1 MQDTQASG
9 RQGDPAGDPGR
20 AYILRELAVPASDPN
35 PDLAAAIA
43 GFLRVKRAKV
53 SGVKILRKS
62 LDSRKRN
69 QPLWRY
75 TLEFTFAGEIKHPKL
90 TPAGSETAGQ
100 IGQAPGAGKPGA
112 GKQQGTAS
120 RNAGAQNTAAPGA
133 GTQGGSGQAA
143 GAKGAGPQGEDSV
156 AKYRPSG
163 ARVAVIGSGPAGMA
177 AAMGLARKGYR
188 VTVFEQ
194 GSEVGKRFHDI
205 RKFLKGN
212 VFNPHSNILF
222 GEGGAGTFSDGKLT
236 CRTRTR
242 FTETFLKELVACGAE
257 EDIVYLSHPH
267 IGTDK
272 LQFIVKAWRE
282 RCAALGC
289 VFRFNTPV
297 ESILMA
303 GGRISGVTVAG
314 AAEPFDALVL
324 AAGHSSRPLY
334 RRLAELGVAMDRKPF
349 SVGVR
354 VEHPQEMVNRRQLGD
369 RVDASLTG
377 AAEYYLTYNG
387 ETEGH
392 SAYSFCMCPG
402 GVVVPCADADDGLFT
417 NGMSYSNRAGAF
429 ANSAVVVPVV
439 PADLDEWAGM
449 KSADATSTV
458 LAGLDFIRELEVKAY
473 GMGGGDFVFPAQTI
487 QAYLDDRVDE
497 LPAPRTSFPKPVKW
511 VNLRPLFPPKIAMAL
526 QESFRNFDRKLP
538 GFIEHGLI
546 IGPES
551 RTSSP
556 VRILRDSA
564 TLESLSTPGLFP
576 LGEGAGYS
584 GGIVSSGADG
594 FRLAEGW
601 DVWGPPVG
609 SGEVTSSALAAGSGV
624 SGASAA

>member
-1 MQDTQASG
+1 MQDTQSQG
-9 RQGDPAGDPGR
+9 RGAAPGGPDGT
-20 AYILRELAVPASDPN
+20 YVIRELAIPAAEAD
-35 PDLAAAIA
+35 PDLASAIA
-43 GFLRVKRAKV
+43 AFLRVKRSKIGAV
-53 SGVKILRKS
+53 RILRKS

-75 TLEFTFAGEIKHPKL
+75 SLEFTFAGPLKHPKVSKASPG
-90 TPAGSETAGQ
+90 TGEDDGKHGRDAAGDAAAAREAGLD
-100 IGQAPGAGKPGA
+100 A
-112 GKQQGTAS
+112 
-120 RNAGAQNTAAPGA
+120 REA
-133 GTQGGSGQAA
+133 GTRRYR
-143 GAKGAGPQGEDSV
+143 PQG
-156 AKYRPSG
+156 P
-163 ARVAVIGSGPAGMA
+163 RVAVIGSGPAGLG
-177 AAMGLARKGYR
+177 AAMGLTRKGYK

-194 GSEVGKRFHDI
+194 GSDVGKRFQDI

-212 VFNPHSNILF
+212 VFNAHSNILF

-242 FTETFLKELVACGAE
+242 YTESFLKELVACGAD

-289 VFRFNTPV
+289 EFRFNTRV
-297 ESILMA
+297 ESILTG
-303 GGRISGVTVAG
+303 GGRISGVTVG
-314 AAEPFDALVL
+314 GKAEPFDALVL

-334 RRLAELGVAMDRKPF
+334 RRLAELGVDMERKPF

-354 VEHPQEMVNRRQLGD
+354 VEHPQDMVNRRQLGD
-369 RVDASLTG
+369 KVDPSVTG
-377 AAEYYLTYNG
+377 AAEYYLTYNDESCG
-387 ETEGH
+387 Y

-402 GVVVPCADADDGLFT
+402 GVIVPCADAEDALFT

-429 ANSAVVVPVV
+429 ANSAVVVPVT
-439 PADLDEWAGM
+439 PADLDEMASSIPSETGV
-449 KSADATSTV
+449 AHPV
-458 LAGLDFIRELEVKAY
+458 LAGLDFVRDLEKKAFEL
-473 GMGGGDFVFPAQTI
+473 GGGDFMFPAQTI
-487 QAYLDDRVDE
+487 AAYMEDRVDD
-497 LPAPRTSFPKPVKW
+497 LPPPRTSFPKPLRW
-511 VNLRPLFPPKIAMAL
+511 ANLRALFPAKIAESL
-526 QESFRNFDRKLP
+526 RESFRNFDRKLP

-556 VRILRDSA
+556 VRILRDPA
-564 TLESLSTPGLFP
+564 TLESVSTPGLFP

-594 FRLAEGW
+594 FRLADGW
-601 DVWGPPVG
+601 ETW
-609 SGEVTSSALAAGSGV
+609 AA
-624 SGASAA
+624 

>member
-1 MQDTQASG
+1 MQDTQAPG
-9 RQGDPAGDPGR
+9 RPGDPGK
-20 AYILRELAVPASDPN
+20 AYTLRELAVPASDPN

-43 GFLRVKRAKV
+43 GFLRVKRGKISA
-53 SGVKILRKS
+53 VKILRKS

-75 TLEFTFAGEIKHPKL
+75 TLEFTFAGEIKHPKVG
-90 TPAGSETAGQ
+90 PAPSAAGEA
-100 IGQAPGAGKPGA
+100 GAPVAPGKDAK
-112 GKQQGTAS
+112 TD
-120 RNAGAQNTAAPGA
+120 AP
-133 GTQGGSGQAA
+133 
-143 GAKGAGPQGEDSV
+143 P

-163 ARVAVIGSGPAGMA
+163 ASVAVIGSGPAGMA

-188 VTVFEQ
+188 VTVYEQ

-242 FTETFLKELVACGAE
+242 YTETFLKELVACGADE
-257 EDIVYLSHPH
+257 GIVYLSHPH
-267 IGTDK
+267 IGTDR

-282 RCAALGC
+282 RCIALGC
-289 VFRFNTPV
+289 VFRFNTAV
-297 ESILMA
+297 ESVLVSD
-303 GGRISGVTVAG
+303 GRISGVTVG
-314 AAEPFDALVL
+314 GKAEPCDALVL

-369 RVDASLTG
+369 RVDASMTG
-377 AAEYYLTYNG
+377 AAEYYLTWNG
-387 ETEGH
+387 AEEGQ

-402 GVVVPCADADDGLFT
+402 GVVVPCADAEDGLFT

-429 ANSAVVVPVV
+429 ANSAVVVPVT
-439 PADLDEWAGM
+439 PADLDAWSAPAAGARGAHA
-449 KSADATSTV
+449 SV
-458 LAGLDFIRELEVKAY
+458 LAGLDFIRDLEIKAF
-473 GMGGGDFVFPAQTI
+473 GLGGGGFVFPAQTI
-487 QAYLDDRVDE
+487 QAYLEDRVDTG
-497 LPAPRTSFPKPVKW
+497 PAPRTSFPKPVKW
-511 VNLRPLFPPKIAMAL
+511 VNLRPLFPAKIAQAL

-556 VRILRDSA
+556 VRILRDPAS
-564 TLESLSTPGLFP
+564 LESQSTPGLFP

-601 DVWGPPVG
+601 EEWAAVDRE
-609 SGEVTSSALAAGSGV
+609 EVKVQSAK
-624 SGASAA
+624 

>member
-1 MQDTQASG
+1 MSERQPSDQA
-9 RQGDPAGDPGR
+9 AK
-20 AYILRELAVPASDPN
+20 AYVIRELAVPASDVN
-35 PDLAAAIA
+35 PDLASAIA
-43 GFLRVKRAKV
+43 GFLRVKRSRV
-53 SGVKILRKS
+53 GGVKILRKS

-75 TLEFTFAGEIKHPKL
+75 TLEFMYTGELKHPKVA
-90 TPAGSETAGQ
+90 PAAAAIPFGSAAAQPAAGK
-100 IGQAPGAGKPGA
+100 GQPGAGKDAKPE
-112 GKQQGTAS
+112 
-120 RNAGAQNTAAPGA
+120 APA
-133 GTQGGSGQAA
+133 
-143 GAKGAGPQGEDSV
+143 

-163 ARVAVIGSGPAGMA
+163 FRVAVVGCGPAGMA
-177 AAMGLARKGYR
+177 AAMGLSRKGYR

-194 GSEVGKRFHDI
+194 GSDVGRRFGDI

-242 FTETFLKELVACGAE
+242 FTEAFLQELVASGAE
-257 EDIVYLSHPH
+257 EDIAYLSHPH

-282 RCAALGC
+282 RCEALGC

-297 ESILMA
+297 QSILTE

-314 AAEPFDALVL
+314 FPEPFDALVL
-324 AAGHSSRPLY
+324 AAGHSSRPMY
-334 RRLAELGVAMDRKPF
+334 RRLAELGVAMERKPF

-354 VEHPQEMVNRRQLGD
+354 VEHPQDMVNRRQLGE
-369 RVDASLTG
+369 RVDPSLTG
-377 AAEYYLTYNG
+377 AAEYYLTWNA
-387 ETEGH
+387 EEEGL

-402 GVVVPCADADDGLFT
+402 GVVVPCADAEDGLFT

-429 ANSAVVVPVV
+429 ANSAVVVPVA
-439 PADLDEWAGM
+439 PADLPGSD
-449 KSADATSTV
+449 V
-458 LAGLDFIRELEVKAY
+458 LAGLDFIRDLEVKAFE
-473 GMGGGDFVFPAQTI
+473 MGGGGFVFPAQTI
-487 QAYLDDRVDE
+487 QAYLEDRVDE

-511 VNLRPLFPPKIAMAL
+511 VNLRPLFPPKIALAL

-556 VRILRDSA
+556 VRIQRHGE

-601 DVWGPPVG
+601 ETWGPPLGKPDAPV
-609 SGEVTSSALAAGSGV
+609 SATVPVSVPDPAGASAHAGSG
-624 SGASAA
+624 AP

>member
-1 MQDTQASG
+1 MQTNQPSSE
-9 RQGDPAGDPGR
+9 PGR
-20 AYILRELAVPASDPN
+20 AYQLRELAVPAADLD
-35 PDLAAAIA
+35 PDLPAAIA
-43 GFLRVKRAKV
+43 AFLRIKRSRVGA
-53 SGVKILRKS
+53 VKILRKS

-75 TLEFTFAGEIKHPKL
+75 TLEFTYPGDLKHPKVSPVP
-90 TPAGSETAGQ
+90 TGSPAARATSHTPPPSSGAKGKSGQGPEHSGTPGERPEGAVPKYKPAGS
-100 IGQAPGAGKPGA
+100 
-112 GKQQGTAS
+112 
-120 RNAGAQNTAAPGA
+120 
-133 GTQGGSGQAA
+133 
-143 GAKGAGPQGEDSV
+143 
-156 AKYRPSG
+156 
-163 ARVAVIGSGPAGMA
+163 RVAVIGCGPAGMA
-177 AAMGLARKGYR
+177 AAMGLARKGYS

-194 GSEVGKRFHDI
+194 GSDVGRRFGDI

-242 FTETFLKELVACGAE
+242 FTETFLKELVASGAD

-267 IGTDK
+267 IGTDR
-272 LQFIVKAWRE
+272 LQFIVKEWRE
-282 RCAALGC
+282 RCKALGC
-289 VFRFNTPV
+289 EFRFNTPV
-297 ESILMA
+297 ESILTES
-303 GGRISGVTVAG
+303 GRISGVTVGG
-314 AAEPFDALVL
+314 AQERFDALVL

-334 RRLAELGVAMDRKPF
+334 RRLAELGVTMERKPF

-354 VEHPQEMVNRRQLGD
+354 VEHPQEMVNRRQRGEK
-369 RVDASLTG
+369 VDPSVTG
-377 AAEYYLTYNG
+377 AAEYYLTWNA
-387 ETEGH
+387 EAEGL

-402 GVVVPCADADDGLFT
+402 GVVVPCADAEDGLFT

-429 ANSAVVVPVV
+429 ANSAVVVPVA
-439 PADLDEWAGM
+439 PADLPG
-449 KSADATSTV
+449 ADV
-458 LAGLDFIRELEVKAY
+458 LAGMDFIRDIEVKAF
-473 GMGGGDFVFPAQTI
+473 GLGGGDFTFPAQTI
-487 QAYLDDRVDE
+487 QAYLEDRVDE
-497 LPAPRTSFPKPVKW
+497 GPAPKTSFPKPVKW
-511 VNLRPLFPPKIAMAL
+511 VNLRPLFTPKIALAL

-556 VRILRDSA
+556 VRILRDTA

-594 FRLAEGW
+594 FRLAEAW
-601 DVWGPPVG
+601 ESWGEPIGRSKAAQDSVAAA
-609 SGEVTSSALAAGSGV
+609 SVAGSG
-624 SGASAA
+624 ATTA

>member
-1 MQDTQASG
+1 MQDSQATTRS
-9 RQGDPAGDPGR
+9 GDPGVPGR
-20 AYILRELAVPASDPN
+20 AYLLRELAVPASDPD

-43 GFLRVKRAKV
+43 GFLRVKRGKISAVKV
-53 SGVKILRKS
+53 LRKS

-75 TLEFTFAGEIKHPKL
+75 TLEFTFAGELRHPKVSPAG
-90 TPAGSETAGQ
+90 TGPAGSASGAP
-100 IGQAPGAGKPGA
+100 APGA
-112 GKQQGTAS
+112 
-120 RNAGAQNTAAPGA
+120 
-133 GTQGGSGQAA
+133 
-143 GAKGAGPQGEDSV
+143 
-156 AKYRPSG
+156 AKYRPPGS
-163 ARVAVIGSGPAGMA
+163 RVAVIGSGPAGMA
-177 AAMGLARKGYR
+177 AALGLARKGYR

-242 FTETFLKELVACGAE
+242 FTETFLKELVACGAD

-282 RCAALGC
+282 RCKELGC
-289 VFRFNTPV
+289 EFRFDTPV
-297 ESILMA
+297 ESLLA
-303 GGRISGVTVAG
+303 SEGRISGVTVG
-314 AAEPFDALVL
+314 GIPEPFDALVL

-334 RRLAELGVAMDRKPF
+334 RRLAELGVAMDLKPF

-369 RVDASLTG
+369 RVDPSLTG

-402 GVVVPCADADDGLFT
+402 GVVVPCADAEDGLFT

-429 ANSAVVVPVV
+429 ANSAVVVPVT
-439 PADLDEWAGM
+439 PADLDAWTEPDVAG
-449 KSADATSTV
+449 SASAGSAPAPDTAAPGRV
-458 LAGLDFIRELEVKAY
+458 LSGLDFIRDLEIKAY
-473 GMGGGDFVFPAQTI
+473 ALGGGEFVFPAQTI
-487 QAYLDDRVDE
+487 QAYLDDRVDA

-511 VNLRPLFPPKIAMAL
+511 VNLRPLFPPKIARAL

-556 VRILRDSA
+556 VRILRHAAS
-564 TLESLSTPGLFP
+564 LESVSTPGLFP

-601 DVWGPPVG
+601 EAWETQ
-609 SGEVTSSALAAGSGV
+609 GEGDGGREGKRQSSKFKV
-624 SGASAA
+624 QN